1 MGKLYTCEEVAE
13 RYRVKAGTVLAWIR
27 DKKLCAISISGSKMY
42 RVTEEDLIA
51 FENARKTIPQKE

>member
-13 RYRVKAGTVLAWIR
+13 RYRVKVGTVLAWIR
-27 DKKLCAISISGSKMY
+27 DKKLCAISISKMY
-42 RVTEEDLIA
+42 RVAEEDLIA